1 MNPSIP
7 LWSQVY
13 LVGGN
18 RSGSYKTVTLSWET
32 DRILS
37 MCPPSSGVVM
47 SMVADPSLFF
57 IEVFDSDGLV
67 LTTVYS

>member
-1 MNPSIP
+1 MNPSTP

-13 LVGGN
+13 LVGGS
-18 RSGSYKTVTLSWET
+18 RSGSYKTVIFSGET

-37 MCPPSSGVVM
+37 MCSTSRGVVM
-47 SMVADPSLFF
+47 SMVVDPSFFF